1 MANLNKRKSDGEV
14 LEMIERK
21 PKENPVNSYTVT
33 IMGDDYVIR
42 GNDDPEYMQKI
53 AEYLEE
59 KIQEI
64 LTQSQNQRINKCQTA
79 VLAALKIADELHKSR
94 QKYQYPG
101 QPKNY
106 QDQPKK

>member
-14 LEMIERK
+14 LEMIDRK
-21 PKENPVNSYTVT
+21 PKVDSVNSCTVT

-42 GNDDPEYMQKI
+42 GNDDPEYMQRV
-53 AEYLEE
+53 AAYLEE

-64 LTQSQNQRINKCQTA
+64 ISQNQNQRINKCQIA

-94 QKYQYPG
+94 QKYQYSG

-106 QDQPKK
+106 PDQPKK